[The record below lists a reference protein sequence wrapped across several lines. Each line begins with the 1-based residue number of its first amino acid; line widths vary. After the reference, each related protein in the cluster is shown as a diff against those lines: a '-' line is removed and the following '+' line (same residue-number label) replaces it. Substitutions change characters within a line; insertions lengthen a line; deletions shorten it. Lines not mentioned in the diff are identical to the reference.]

1 LGASSAYIFSLLL
14 RETLLIAIIGSVFG
28 IIMTYGTQWLMM
40 HAVPA
45 SLTQETVY
53 VWWPVVGAIS
63 VVGALLGAI
72 LPGWKA
78 VKQDVIQALS
88 YE

>member
-1 LGASSAYIFSLLL
+1 M
-14 RETLLIAIIGSVFG
+14 LIAIIGTVVG
-28 IIMTYGTQWLMM
+28 IIMTFGTQWLMM

-53 VWWPVVGAIS
+53 KWWPIAGAIS
-63 VVGALLGAI
+63 VVGAWLGTI
-72 LPGWKA
+72 FPGWKA
-78 VKQDVIQALS
+78 VRQDVIQALA

>member
-1 LGASSAYIFSLLL
+1 
-14 RETLLIAIIGSVFG
+14 
-28 IIMTYGTQWLMM
+28 
-40 HAVPA
+40 
-45 SLTQETVY
+45 LTQESVY

>member
-1 LGASSAYIFSLLL
+1 M
-14 RETLLIAIIGSVFG
+14 LIAIISTVVG

-45 SLTQETVY
+45 TLTQETVY
-53 VWWPVVGAIS
+53 EWWPIAGAIS
-63 VVGALLGAI
+63 VVGALMGAI
-72 LPGWKA
+72 FPGWKA
-78 VKQDVIQALS
+78 VKQDVVQALS